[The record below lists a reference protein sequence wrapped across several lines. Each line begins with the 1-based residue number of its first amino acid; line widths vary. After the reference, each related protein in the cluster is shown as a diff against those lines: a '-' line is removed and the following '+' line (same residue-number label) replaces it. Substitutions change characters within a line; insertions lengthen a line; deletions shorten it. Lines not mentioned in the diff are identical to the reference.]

1 MRRLENQEVEKEVRV
16 LRKFLNQKLL
26 INMFLKNE
34 IFMIL
39 LMLKK
44 YNKKKF
50 NNQKNLNDQKR
61 VKNWDYIRKE
71 VELKVFQ
78 NDLLL
83 KRSEI

>member
-50 NNQKNLNDQKR
+50 YNQKSLNDQKR
-61 VKNWDYIRKE
+61 VKN
-71 VELKVFQ
+71 
-78 NDLLL
+78 
-83 KRSEI
+83 